1 MSVAVMRLTEHLLL
15 ALPAEVEGASLQLY
29 VVFTNLAAT
38 RRALQIANSLAYD
51 LGARLTLLVAQ
62 VVPYPLPLE
71 CPAVCI
77 GFTEQIL
84 SELAS
89 QVEADITVNLY
100 LCRDRNEAIREAL
113 RPGSIVVIGSRKRW
127 WPNKERILARLLRR
141 DGHNVVVIEANR
153 FQTAEI
159 CSTKARTRL
168 SEVCKHP

>member
-1 MSVAVMRLTEHLLL
+1 MSVAGMRLTEHLLL

-71 CPAVCI
+71 SPAVDV
-77 GFTEQIL
+77 GFTERIL

-89 QVEADITVNLY
+89 QVDADLTVNVY
-100 LCRDRNEAIREAL
+100 LCRDRCKAIREAL
-113 RPGSIVVIGSRKRW
+113 RPGSLVVIGSRKGW
-127 WPNKERILARLLRR
+127 WPNGERTLARLLRR
-141 DGHNVVVIEANR
+141 DGHNVVAIDAKR
-153 FQTAEI
+153 FQERACQKYANI
-159 CSTKARTRL
+159 PDLRKG
-168 SEVCKHP
+168 